1 MALQIKPDQDKRNRK
16 ISFRRKVYTFVICL
30 ILSSFFWM
38 LIKLSIDYQEIQKYH
53 IIYTN
58 LPADKVVV
66 NEPDS
71 VFIVHLKTKGFRIFS
86 NMAFYKPGT
95 INIDVASLL
104 KKKKGSKTEFY
115 ITTSDL
121 TQIVEAQIGYSN
133 NITAI
138 NPDTVYFRMEKAFSK
153 KVPVKANIHAS
164 FAAQYQLA
172 GAIDCEPKY
181 VKVTGT
187 KEVIDTIRFI
197 ETAEKNLTDISSNQ
211 NITVDFARQYYE
223 AKLKME
229 PAQVNIS
236 VPVDKFTEDTLNIPV
251 TVMNTEINY
260 VPKTFPGKVKLTF
273 LVSLGNYRK
282 IKADMFSAEVDLTK
296 AMAEKQNKMK
306 VEIVKCP
313 PYVKIEKVEPEK
325 VEYILIK

>member
-1 MALQIKPDQDKRNRK
+1 MALQSKPDHDKRNRK
-16 ISFRRKVYTFVICL
+16 ISFRRKVYTFIICI
-30 ILSSFFWM
+30 ILSSCFWT
-38 LIKLSIDYQEIQKYH
+38 LIKLARDYQEIQRYH
-53 IIYTN
+53 IVYTN

-86 NMAFYKPGT
+86 NTMFYKPGT
-95 INIDVASLL
+95 INIDVSSLL

-121 TQIVEAQIGYSN
+121 TQIVEGQIGFSN

-153 KVPVKANIHAS
+153 RVPVRANIHVS
-164 FAAQYQLA
+164 FASQYQLA

-187 KEVIDTIRFI
+187 KEIVDTIKFI
-197 ETAEKNLTDISSNQ
+197 EAAEKNLEDISNNQ
-211 NITVDFARQYYE
+211 NITVYFARQYYE

-229 PAQVNIS
+229 PAQVKIS
-236 VPVDKFTEDTLNIPV
+236 IPVDKFTEDTLNIPV
-251 TVMNTEINY
+251 TVVNTEINY
-260 VPKTFPGKVKLTF
+260 IPKTFPAKVKITF
-273 LVSLGNYRK
+273 LVSLSNYK
-282 IKADMFSAEVDLTK
+282 NVKADMFSAEADITK
-296 AMAEKQNKMK
+296 AMAEKQKKMK

-313 PYVKIEKVEPEK
+313 PFVKIEKVEPEK